1 MSYRNPKQFVD
12 TETAKYYSDLQKT
25 FSGIT
30 DDYVKQLN
38 ARRAAEAKRLAEV
51 AEQNKKL
58 TIARNKYENE
68 TGANINGVTA
78 ITPNL
83 FDDDAQKRISESIDI
98 GADISTNNFPNQ
110 EQKTYKQNVDT
121 FDKVII
127 RDQTNLASYKEEFE
141 EASGKQG
148 QMGGYSVYND
158 PKQTAFVS
166 AVLGGGLKGKSSF
179 DFDLTKPGGAQ
190 TMYSWK
196 QEGAEEGFSL
206 SGSMI
211 AEIAANPDRDI
222 LIKVPNEAESM
233 ERTIN
238 IFGRQTD
245 EKGDPT
251 VAVQQDLYVGQE
263 EKFRTITDGNKVIKQ
278 YYQEPNTKLL
288 GEKIKQKVVASV
300 EALSSNK
307 DLVSNEQIAL
317 YNWFQDQK
325 LEGDESKEPVIGFNE
340 FDEASQKERDTFLDK
355 LSVDYS
361 TYAMKKYFTGNTE
374 RVIGTEEIEQ
384 PKDKTPT
391 ESEIKRGITQKEAK
405 VAFDDMLESPESYF
419 KDRKINGKKVSDVRI
434 VPSRVGEGGK
444 KEGRTLEIGY
454 ESGTSTTGGERT
466 IFTDEM
472 TFDLDDPA
480 RVRALIDM
488 LPGNDA
494 LKAALKQLTVK
505 KSNKTNTGNL
515 PITKK

>member
-51 AEQNKKL
+51 AEQNKKI

-68 TGANINGVTA
+68 TGSSINGTTA

-98 GADISTNNFPNQ
+98 AADISTDMFASQ

-121 FDKVII
+121 FNEVII

-166 AVLGGGLKGKSSF
+166 AVLGGGLKGESSF
-179 DFDLTKPGGAQ
+179 NFDLTKPGGAQ

-196 QEGAEEGFSL
+196 QEGASEGFSL

-222 LIKVPNEAESM
+222 LVKVPNEAESM
-233 ERTIN
+233 EQTIN
-238 IFGRQTD
+238 IFGRKTD
-245 EKGDPT
+245 EKGVPT
-251 VAVQQDLYVGQE
+251 ADVQEDLYVGQK
-263 EKFRTITDGNKVIKQ
+263 EKVRIIRDGNKVIKQ
-278 YYQEPNTKLL
+278 YYQEPNMKLL

-340 FDEASQKERDTFLDK
+340 FDEASQKKRDTFLDK

-374 RVIGTEEIEQ
+374 RVMGTEEVVE
-384 PKDKTPT
+384 PKEEKLT
-391 ESEIKRGITQKEAK
+391 ESEIKRRIAEETAET
-405 VAFDDMLESPESYF
+405 VFNDMLESPKSYF
-419 KDRKINGKKVSDVRI
+419 KDRRINGKKVSDVRI

-444 KEGRTLEIGY
+444 REGRTLEIGY
-454 ESGTSTTGGERT
+454 ESGTSTKGGERT

-472 TFDLDDPA
+472 TFDLDDPV
-480 RVRALIDM
+480 RVRTLIDM
-488 LPGNDA
+488 LPEGDA
-494 LKAALKQLTVK
+494 LKTALKKLTGK
-505 KSNKTNTGNL
+505 KNPLLNL
-515 PITKK
+515 NN

>member
-30 DDYVKQLN
+30 DDYVKQLD
-38 ARRAAEAKRLAEV
+38 ARRAAEAKRLAKA
-51 AEQNKKL
+51 AEENKKI
-58 TIARNKYENE
+58 TKERNKYENE
-68 TGANINGVTA
+68 TGSNINGATA

-83 FDDDAQKRISESIDI
+83 FDDDAQKRISESIDAA
-98 GADISTNNFPNQ
+98 ADISTDTFASQ
-110 EQKTYKQNVDT
+110 EQKTYRQNVDGL
-121 FDKVII
+121 DKVII

-166 AVLGGGLKGKSSF
+166 AVLGGGLKGESSF
-179 DFDLTKPGGAQ
+179 NFDLTKPGGAQ

-222 LIKVPNEAESM
+222 LVKVPNEAESM
-233 ERTIN
+233 EQTIN
-238 IFGRQTD
+238 IFGRKTD

-251 VAVQQDLYVGQE
+251 AGVQEDLYVGQE
-263 EKFRTITDGNKVIKQ
+263 KKHRIIRDGKKVIKQ

-307 DLVSNEQIAL
+307 DLISNEQIAL

-325 LEGDESKEPVIGFNE
+325 AEGDESKESVIGFNE
-340 FDEASQKERDTFLDK
+340 FNESNQKKRDKFLDK

-374 RVIGTEEIEQ
+374 LVTGTEEIVE
-384 PKDKTPT
+384 PEEEKPLT
-391 ESEIKRGITQKEAK
+391 EGAIKRKIAKETAET
-405 VAFDDMLESPESYF
+405 VLNDMLESPKSYF

-434 VPSRVGEGGK
+434 VPSTVGDGGE

-472 TFDLDDPA
+472 TFDLDDPV
-480 RVRALIDM
+480 RVRSLIDM
-488 LPGNDA
+488 LPEGDA
-494 LKAALKQLTVK
+494 LKTALKKLTKK
-505 KSNKTNTGNL
+505 KSNTVNTGGL
-515 PITKK
+515 PIKK

>member
-51 AEQNKKL
+51 AEQNKKI

-68 TGANINGVTA
+68 TGSDINGATA
-78 ITPNL
+78 ITPRL
-83 FDDDAQKRISESIDI
+83 FDDAAQERLRQSIDKA
-98 GADISTNNFPNQ
+98 ADISTDMFASQ
-110 EQKTYKQNVDT
+110 EQKTYKQNVDGLNEE
-121 FDKVII
+121 II
-127 RDQTNLASYKEEFE
+127 RNQTDLASYKEEFE
-141 EASGKQG
+141 EASSKQG

-166 AVLGGGLKGKSSF
+166 GVLGGGLKGKSSF
-179 DFDLTKPGGAQ
+179 SFDLTKPGGAE

-196 QEGAEEGFSL
+196 QEGASEGFSL

-222 LIKVPNEAESM
+222 LVKVPNEAESM
-233 ERTIN
+233 EQTIN
-238 IFGRQTD
+238 IFGRRTD

-251 VAVQQDLYVGQE
+251 AGVQEDLYVGQE
-263 EKFRTITDGNKVIKQ
+263 EKVRIIRDGNKVIKQ
-278 YYQEPNTKLL
+278 YYQEPNMNLL

-325 LEGDESKEPVIGFNE
+325 TEGKKSVIGFNE
-340 FDEASQKERDTFLDK
+340 FNEASQEDRDIFLDD
-355 LSVDYS
+355 LSAEYS
-361 TYAMKKYFTGNTE
+361 TYAMNKYFTGNTE
-374 RVIGTEEIEQ
+374 RTTGTEDVVEPKEDKPEKLSEGDIRRLDYKEKTKYFDSRFTPENLTFESVIDLANAEGIEA
-384 PKDKTPT
+384 KAIYESEEST
-391 ESEIKRGITQKEAK
+391 EPSEIK
-405 VAFDDMLESPESYF
+405 V
-419 KDRKINGKKVSDVRI
+419 GKLI
-434 VPSRVGEGGK
+434 IK
-444 KEGRTLEIGY
+444 KN
-454 ESGTSTTGGERT
+454 
-466 IFTDEM
+466 
-472 TFDLDDPA
+472 DDPNKIKKILLIA
-480 RVRALIDM
+480 SGVKPRDAEALVRKEELSFRPNI
-488 LPGNDA
+488 G
-494 LKAALKQLTVK
+494 
-505 KSNKTNTGNL
+505 TGNL
-515 PITKK
+515 PIKK

>member
-12 TETAKYYSDLQKT
+12 TETAKYYSNLQKT

-51 AEQNKKL
+51 AEQNKKI

-68 TGANINGVTA
+68 TGSSIDGVTA

-83 FDDDAQKRISESIDI
+83 FDDSAQKRISESIDI
-98 GADISTNNFPNQ
+98 AADISTDMFASQ

-121 FDKVII
+121 FNKVII

-141 EASGKQG
+141 EASNKEG

-166 AVLGGGLKGKSSF
+166 AVLGGGLKGESSF
-179 DFDLTKPGGAQ
+179 NFDLTKPGGAE
-190 TMYSWK
+190 TVYSWK
-196 QEGAEEGFSL
+196 QEGASEGFSL

-222 LIKVPNEAESM
+222 LVKVPNEAESM
-233 ERTIN
+233 EQTIN
-238 IFGRQTD
+238 IFGRKTD

-251 VAVQQDLYVGQE
+251 AAVQEDLYIGQE
-263 EKFRTITDGNKVIKQ
+263 EKFRIIRDGKKVIKQ

-307 DLVSNEQIAL
+307 NLVSNEQIAL

-325 LEGDESKEPVIGFNE
+325 TEGKKPVIGFDE
-340 FDEASQKERDTFLDK
+340 FNEASQEERDIFLDD
-355 LSVDYS
+355 LSAEYS
-361 TYAMKKYFTGNTE
+361 TYAMRKYFTGNTE
-374 RVIGTEEIEQ
+374 LLTGTEEIIKPEEEK
-384 PKDKTPT
+384 PKKLTEGDIRRLNYKDKIKYFDSRFTPDNLTFESVIDLANAEGIEAKAVYESEEST
-391 ESEIKRGITQKEAK
+391 EPSEIK
-405 VAFDDMLESPESYF
+405 V
-419 KDRKINGKKVSDVRI
+419 GKLI
-434 VPSRVGEGGK
+434 IK
-444 KEGRTLEIGY
+444 KG
-454 ESGTSTTGGERT
+454 
-466 IFTDEM
+466 
-472 TFDLDDPA
+472 DDPNKIKKIL
-480 RVRALIDM
+480 LIASGIE
-488 LPGNDA
+488 PKDA
-494 LKAALKQLTVK
+494 DDVVK
-505 KSNKTNTGNL
+505 KQELSFRPNTGNL
-515 PITKK
+515 PIKK

>member
-51 AEQNKKL
+51 AEQNKKI

-68 TGANINGVTA
+68 TGSDINGATA
-78 ITPNL
+78 ITPRL
-83 FDDDAQKRISESIDI
+83 FDDAAQERLRQSIDKA
-98 GADISTNNFPNQ
+98 ADISTDMFASQ
-110 EQKTYKQNVDT
+110 EQKTYKQNVDGLNEE
-121 FDKVII
+121 II
-127 RDQTNLASYKEEFE
+127 RNQTDLASYKEDFE
-141 EASGKQG
+141 EASSKQG

-166 AVLGGGLKGKSSF
+166 GVLGGGLKGKSSF
-179 DFDLTKPGGAQ
+179 SFDLTKPGGAE

-196 QEGAEEGFSL
+196 QEGASEGFSL

-222 LIKVPNEAESM
+222 LVKVPNEAESM
-233 ERTIN
+233 EQTIN
-238 IFGRQTD
+238 IFGRRTD

-251 VAVQQDLYVGQE
+251 AGVQEDLYVGQE
-263 EKFRTITDGNKVIKQ
+263 EKVRIIRDGNKVIKQ
-278 YYQEPNTKLL
+278 YYQEPNMNLL

-325 LEGDESKEPVIGFNE
+325 TEGKKSVIGFNE
-340 FDEASQKERDTFLDK
+340 FNEASQEDRDIFLDD
-355 LSVDYS
+355 LSAEYS
-361 TYAMKKYFTGNTE
+361 TYAMNKYFTGNTE
-374 RVIGTEEIEQ
+374 RTTGTEDVVEPKEDKPEKLSEGDIRRLDYKEKTKYFDSRFTPENLTFESVIDLANAEGIEA
-384 PKDKTPT
+384 KAIYESEEST
-391 ESEIKRGITQKEAK
+391 EPSEIK
-405 VAFDDMLESPESYF
+405 V
-419 KDRKINGKKVSDVRI
+419 GKLI
-434 VPSRVGEGGK
+434 IK
-444 KEGRTLEIGY
+444 KN
-454 ESGTSTTGGERT
+454 
-466 IFTDEM
+466 
-472 TFDLDDPA
+472 DDPNKIKKILLIA
-480 RVRALIDM
+480 SGVKPRDAEALVRKEELSFRPNI
-488 LPGNDA
+488 G
-494 LKAALKQLTVK
+494 
-505 KSNKTNTGNL
+505 TGNL
-515 PITKK
+515 PIKK

>member
-38 ARRAAEAKRLAEV
+38 ARRAAEAKRLAEA
-51 AEQNKKL
+51 AEENKKL

-68 TGANINGVTA
+68 TGSDINGATA
-78 ITPNL
+78 ITPRL
-83 FDDDAQKRISESIDI
+83 FDDAAQEKLRQSIDKA
-98 GADISTNNFPNQ
+98 ADISTDMFASQ
-110 EQKTYKQNVDT
+110 EQKTYKQNVDGLNEE
-121 FDKVII
+121 II
-127 RDQTNLASYKEEFE
+127 RNQTDLASYKEDFE
-141 EASGKQG
+141 EASSKQG

-166 AVLGGGLKGKSSF
+166 GVLGGGLKGKSSF
-179 DFDLTKPGGAQ
+179 SFDLTKPGGAE

-196 QEGAEEGFSL
+196 QEGASEGFSL

-251 VAVQQDLYVGQE
+251 AGVQEDLYVGQE
-263 EKFRTITDGNKVIKQ
+263 EKVRIIRDGNKVIKQ
-278 YYQEPNTKLL
+278 YYQEPNVKLL

-325 LEGDESKEPVIGFNE
+325 TEGKKSVIGFNE
-340 FDEASQKERDTFLDK
+340 FNEASQEDRDIFLDD
-355 LSVDYS
+355 LSAEYS
-361 TYAMKKYFTGNTE
+361 AYAMKKYFTGNTE
-374 RVIGTEEIEQ
+374 RTTGTEEVVEPKEDKPKKLSEGDIRRLDYKEKTKYFDSRFTPENLTFESVIDLANAEGIEA
-384 PKDKTPT
+384 KAIYESEEST
-391 ESEIKRGITQKEAK
+391 EPSEIK
-405 VAFDDMLESPESYF
+405 V
-419 KDRKINGKKVSDVRI
+419 GKLI
-434 VPSRVGEGGK
+434 IK
-444 KEGRTLEIGY
+444 KN
-454 ESGTSTTGGERT
+454 
-466 IFTDEM
+466 
-472 TFDLDDPA
+472 DDPNKIKKILLIA
-480 RVRALIDM
+480 SGVKPRDAEALVRKEELSFRPNI
-488 LPGNDA
+488 G
-494 LKAALKQLTVK
+494 
-505 KSNKTNTGNL
+505 TGNL
-515 PITKK
+515 PIKK

>member
-38 ARRAAEAKRLAEV
+38 ARRVAEAKRLAEV
-51 AEQNKKL
+51 AEQNKKI

-68 TGANINGVTA
+68 TGEDINGVIA
-78 ITPNL
+78 IRPDL
-83 FDDDAQKRISESIDI
+83 YDDAVKKKMRGSIDI
-98 GADISTNNFPNQ
+98 AADISTDMFASQ
-110 EQKTYKQNVDT
+110 EDKTILQNTNGLNEVM
-121 FDKVII
+121 I

-141 EASGKQG
+141 EASSKQG

-166 AVLGGGLKGKSSF
+166 GVLGGGLKGKTSF
-179 DFDLTKPGGAQ
+179 DYDLTKPGGAE

-196 QEGAEEGFSL
+196 QEGASEGFSL

-222 LIKVPNEAESM
+222 LVKVPNEAESM

-251 VAVQQDLYVGQE
+251 AGVQEDLYVGQK
-263 EKFRTITDGNKVIKQ
+263 EKVRIIRDGNKVIKQ
-278 YYQEPNTKLL
+278 YYKEPNMALL
-288 GEKIKQKVVASV
+288 GDKIRQKVVASV

-325 LEGDESKEPVIGFNE
+325 PQDKNNPPDLRGFNE
-340 FDEASQKERDTFLDK
+340 FNESTQEDRDKFLDL
-355 LSVDYS
+355 LSTEYS

-374 RVIGTEEIEQ
+374 RTTGTEEVVE
-384 PKDKTPT
+384 PEEEKLT
-391 ESEIKRGITQKEAK
+391 EGAIKRKIASETAET
-405 VAFDDMLESPESYF
+405 VLNDMLESPKSYF
-419 KDRKINGKKVSDVRI
+419 KDRRINGKKVSDVRI
-434 VPSRVGEGGK
+434 LPSTVGRGGEK
-444 KEGRTLEIGY
+444 LGRILEIGY
-454 ESGTSTTGGERT
+454 ESGTSTAKGERT

-472 TFDLDDPA
+472 TFDLDDPV
-480 RVRALIDM
+480 RVRTLIDM
-488 LPGNDA
+488 LPEGDA
-494 LKAALKQLTVK
+494 LKTALKKLTGK
-505 KSNKTNTGNL
+505 KNPLLNL
-515 PITKK
+515 NN

>member
-30 DDYVKQLN
+30 DDYVEQLN
-38 ARRAAEAKRLAEV
+38 ARRAAEAKRLAKA
-51 AEQNKKL
+51 AEENKKI

-68 TGANINGVTA
+68 TGSSIDGVTA

-83 FDDDAQKRISESIDI
+83 FDDSAQKRISESIDI
-98 GADISTNNFPNQ
+98 AADISTDMFASQ

-121 FDKVII
+121 FNKVII

-141 EASGKQG
+141 EASSKEG
-148 QMGGYSVYND
+148 QMGGYSAYND

-166 AVLGGGLKGKSSF
+166 AVLGGGLKGESSF
-179 DFDLTKPGGAQ
+179 DFDLTKPGGAE

-196 QEGAEEGFSL
+196 QEGASEGFSL

-222 LIKVPNEAESM
+222 LVKVPNEAESM

-238 IFGRQTD
+238 IFGRKTD

-251 VAVQQDLYVGQE
+251 AAVQEDLYIGQE
-263 EKFRTITDGNKVIKQ
+263 EKVRIIRDGRKVIKQ
-278 YYQEPNTKLL
+278 YYQEANNKLL

-325 LEGDESKEPVIGFNE
+325 TEGKKPVISFNE
-340 FDEASQKERDTFLDK
+340 FNEVSQEDRDVFLDD
-355 LSVDYS
+355 LSAEYS
-361 TYAMKKYFTGNTE
+361 TYAMNRYFTGNTE
-374 RVIGTEEIEQ
+374 RVTGTEEIIE
-384 PKDKTPT
+384 PEKEKPLT
-391 ESEIKRGITQKEAK
+391 ESAIKRKIAEETAETVLK
-405 VAFDDMLESPESYF
+405 DMLESPKSYF
-419 KDRKINGKKVSDVRI
+419 KDRRINGKKVSDVRI
-434 VPSRVGEGGK
+434 VPSTVGEGGE

-454 ESGTSTTGGERT
+454 ESGTSTAGGERT

-472 TFDLDDPA
+472 TFDLDDPV
-480 RVRALIDM
+480 RVRTLIDM
-488 LPGNDA
+488 LPEGDA
-494 LKAALKQLTVK
+494 LKTALKKLTGK
-505 KSNKTNTGNL
+505 KNPLLNL
-515 PITKK
+515 NN

>member
-51 AEQNKKL
+51 AEQNKKI

-68 TGANINGVTA
+68 TGSSINGTTA

-98 GADISTNNFPNQ
+98 AADISTDMFASQ

-121 FDKVII
+121 FNEVII

-141 EASGKQG
+141 EASSKQG

-166 AVLGGGLKGKSSF
+166 AVLGGGLKGESSF
-179 DFDLTKPGGAQ
+179 NFDLTKPGGAQ

-196 QEGAEEGFSL
+196 QEGASEGFSL

-222 LIKVPNEAESM
+222 LVKVPNEAESM
-233 ERTIN
+233 EQTIN
-238 IFGRQTD
+238 IFGRKTD
-245 EKGDPT
+245 EKGVPT
-251 VAVQQDLYVGQE
+251 ADVQEDLYVGQK
-263 EKFRTITDGNKVIKQ
+263 EKVRIIRDGNKVIKQ
-278 YYQEPNTKLL
+278 YYQEPNMRLL

-325 LEGDESKEPVIGFNE
+325 TEGKKSVIGFNE
-340 FDEASQKERDTFLDK
+340 FDEASQEDRDIFLDD
-355 LSVDYS
+355 LSAEYS
-361 TYAMKKYFTGNTE
+361 AYAMKKYFTGNTE
-374 RVIGTEEIEQ
+374 RVMGTEEVVE
-384 PKDKTPT
+384 PKEEKLT
-391 ESEIKRGITQKEAK
+391 ESEIKRKIAEETAET
-405 VAFDDMLESPESYF
+405 VFNDMLESPKSYF
-419 KDRKINGKKVSDVRI
+419 KDRRINGKKVSDVRI

-444 KEGRTLEIGY
+444 REGRTLEIGY
-454 ESGTSTTGGERT
+454 ESGTSTKGGERT

-472 TFDLDDPA
+472 TFDLDDPV
-480 RVRALIDM
+480 RVRTLIDM
-488 LPGNDA
+488 LPEGDA
-494 LKAALKQLTVK
+494 LKTALKKLTQK
-505 KSNKTNTGNL
+505 KENKTNIGNL
-515 PITKK
+515 PVKK